1 LIPKGK
7 KLFRIF
13 FLCSLIASLAILS
26 TCSSRNKQSKNQV
39 VAKVIRRDFSSTVL
53 ATGVVTAQVG
63 AEVRVGSRVSG
74 KVERLLSKVGDMV
87 KKGDIIAEL
96 EKDDVRAVVEQRK
109 AELAMAESKLSGL
122 EKLFPREV
130 EKAEADVA
138 KWRATVFLAQ
148 KDLERKKDLLKEDL
162 TSQQDMERAQEV
174 LSVSEAE
181 LVTAEKTLEL
191 TITQYT
197 EDIKVA
203 GMDVERAKAALAS
216 AKAQLAYTT
225 INASISG
232 VIGSVSTQE
241 GETVAAGFNAP
252 TFVTI
257 IDLDRLQVDAYV
269 DEVDIGKVKLG
280 QQAIFTVDAFPALD
294 FQGKVKAIYP
304 KAIIQDNVVNY
315 DVVVEIIQS
324 SEGLLRPAMTA
335 SVTIMLEGRSN
346 VLAIPAKA
354 VKRERGKNVVYI
366 PADGKAE
373 RREIKVGFQDG
384 EWIEVVA
391 GLEEGQSVIVE
402 SPSPENE
409 RM

>member
-1 LIPKGK
+1 
-7 KLFRIF
+7 
-13 FLCSLIASLAILS
+13 
-26 TCSSRNKQSKNQV
+26 
-39 VAKVIRRDFSSTVL
+39 
-53 ATGVVTAQVG
+53 
-63 AEVRVGSRVSG
+63 
-74 KVERLLSKVGDMV
+74 
-87 KKGDIIAEL
+87 
-96 EKDDVRAVVEQRK
+96 
-109 AELAMAESKLSGL
+109 
-122 EKLFPREV
+122 
-130 EKAEADVA
+130 
-138 KWRATVFLAQ
+138 
-148 KDLERKKDLLKEDL
+148 L
-162 TSQQDMERAQEV
+162 TR
-174 LSVSEAE
+174 
-181 LVTAEKTLEL
+181 
-191 TITQYT
+191 TQYT

-203 GMDVERAKAALAS
+203 GMDVERSKAALAS

-257 IDLDRLQVDAYV
+257 IDLNRLQVDAYV

-280 QQAIFTVDAFPALD
+280 QQAIFTVDAFPALE

-366 PADGKAE
+366 PVDGKAE
-373 RREIKVGFQDG
+373 RHEIKVGFQDG
-384 EWIEVVA
+384 EWIEIVA

-402 SPSPENE
+402 KPSPENE